1 MTPAEQKAAL
11 YAAVN
16 RCDAMIVQA
25 EVHDAHERV
34 DHQQDAR
41 RIARYSAR
49 RTAIVG
55 QRRGLEAL
63 YVSLYGENPWADIP
77 F

>member
-16 RCDAMIVQA
+16 RCDAMIVQSERDNDA
-25 EVHDAHERV
+25 ERLDHYKSERRLSRY
-34 DHQQDAR
+34 QAR
-41 RIARYSAR
+41 RASF
-49 RTAIVG
+49 VE

-63 YVSLYGENPWADIP
+63 YVSLYGENPWADIA